1 MLWLHSGLN
10 AAAMRE
16 KSASWRRIHDAKNDA
31 IAGEGD
37 EERSNAGGQ
46 RTIDEYGQRTID
58 EYGQRTIDEY
68 GQRTIEGDIEKRNMD
83 LFLADGGSTTGFEGD
98 EWLRGR
104 RSV

>member
-1 MLWLHSGLN
+1 
-10 AAAMRE
+10 MRV

-58 EYGQRTIDEY
+58 EYGQRTID
-68 GQRTIEGDIEKRNMD
+68 GDTEKRNMD

>member
-10 AAAMRE
+10 AAAMRV
-16 KSASWRRIHDAKNDA
+16 KSASWRRIHDAKNDV

-37 EERSNAGGQ
+37 EERSNADRQ

-58 EYGQRTIDEY
+58 EYGQRTIDS
-68 GQRTIEGDIEKRNMD
+68 DIEKRNTD